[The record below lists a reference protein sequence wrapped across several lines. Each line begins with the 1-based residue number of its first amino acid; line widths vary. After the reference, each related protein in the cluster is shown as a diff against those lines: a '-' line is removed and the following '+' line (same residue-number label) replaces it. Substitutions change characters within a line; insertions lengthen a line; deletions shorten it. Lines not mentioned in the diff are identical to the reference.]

1 MLKQCNTESIFYMS
15 GLAHISDMSRSYLRQ
30 FQQMSM
36 AESSFTIQNSAELLF
51 RDNGN
56 KGLPTGSRCR
66 PR

>member
-1 MLKQCNTESIFYMS
+1 MLKQWNTESIFYMS
-15 GLAHISDMSRSYLRQ
+15 GLAHISDMSRSYRRQ

-56 KGLPTGSRCR
+56 KGLPTGGRCR